1 MIEFSN
7 PAARASP
14 RILPD
19 RFRIWRVGLQ
29 VMFSALAIV
38 SGIVWRVCRALAPAP
53 LPVLAITAN
62 LGSLFEKFEELQEGW
77 ASEIIKMI
85 QTRSPHFVALHI
97 QELGGKNFARDMHL
111 VHDFVRRLGELT
123 APLGF
128 KTLLHVLDQNF
139 DNLPSF
145 TALGAIYFI
154 HKDATSIRLRS
165 FNGGE
170 TLDCTALT
178 GIRSIPEGYFHKARF
193 AAASVGTK
201 ANRKGFILTRWQ
213 LHGRDIDLVDTH
225 LFHDA
230 SNVVAAETV
239 PSVYASDR
247 HQALLTVLKTLDESS
262 KGRPIPAFIFGD
274 MNFRLT
280 LPKVYDHVLGQDPHI
295 ERREEVYEG
304 RPVVRLTHSL
314 SRQDILR
321 VNDNSFLHQDPEQF
335 LEDRGEAYRPFDNE
349 VSAFQSVLFEL
360 PIKFEPS
367 YPYQESAQFPRS
379 FLNKRCP
386 AWCDRVLMTESA
398 FALVRQSDAP
408 KYDLVGRDVCM
419 GDHKPVCLYFELPRG
434 SPDRPST

>member
-321 VNDNSFLHQDPEQF
+321 VNDNSFLHQDPE
-335 LEDRGEAYRPFDNE
+335 
-349 VSAFQSVLFEL
+349 VSLIIISLSFFSFFHHSIILVKRISCLSWALSYLSSFCLVAFSSLL
-360 PIKFEPS
+360 C
-367 YPYQESAQFPRS
+367 SALYSGTSLLLSECLSHVVASNSLRT
-379 FLNKRCP
+379 
-386 AWCDRVLMTESA
+386 V
-398 FALVRQSDAP
+398 VRRI
-408 KYDLVGRDVCM
+408 GRLTT
-419 GDHKPVCLYFELPRG
+419 K
-434 SPDRPST
+434 